1 MVQFWQ
7 FINDIK
13 SIIIMVIVQ
22 IAFAGVNITY
32 KLAAVDGMNL
42 RVLVAYR
49 ILFAAV
55 FMVPIAYFLE
65 RETRPKLTWTILG
78 QAVLYGLFG
87 SLVHN
92 LFLESLVL
100 TSATIN
106 AAMLNLIPAVTFILA
121 VFFRL
126 EKVSLKTLPGTA
138 KVMGTVLGI
147 LGAMVLTLYKGFEIK
162 IGSPNT
168 HLMKGAAHGHGPGV
182 HDARDHLIGSVFA
195 VCGCCCYASWLIVQ
209 VLITSLISCIIF
221 FCFLCLEH
229 SYAINWGDALV
240 FALCMD
246 RDLKSWKLGW
256 NIRLLTIAGIVASGV
271 MVTLV
276 AWCIRLK
283 GPLFVSIFNPLR
295 VIIVAFAGYL
305 FLDEKLYLG
314 SVLGAILIVIG
325 LYGVVWGKGKEIKK
339 KAKLVPSINCED
351 STKDIEIITSSVL
364 DEGNKASK
372 DNVMNNASTRPK
384 CAAKEDDDHSLPNDD
399 IVVDAQGKSKRV
411 DGIS

>member
-65 RETRPKLTWTILG
+65 SG
-78 QAVLYGLFG
+78 A
-87 SLVHN
+87 LVHN

-209 VLITSLISCIIF
+209 AKMSINYPCPYSCTVLSSRVRVVHGSRLEV
-221 FCFLCLEH
+221 LEVGLEH
-229 SYAINWGDALV
+229 STSHH
-240 FALCMD
+240 CC
-246 RDLKSWKLGW
+246 
-256 NIRLLTIAGIVASGV
+256 V